1 MPSSRSPDTWSSEY
15 ARTKPWPSSSVG
27 RAVNARPCLPRTGMM
42 AALMTARSAY
52 LDVQWDVSTLEPL
65 VTGGSSAWTS
75 ASAANSPP
83 SAVISVSPE
92 LDCAAGDVSVPSSHL
107 ESGFLTVKA
116 RQGLVVLL
124 PGHGP
129 GAD

>member
-1 MPSSRSPDTWSSEY
+1 
-15 ARTKPWPSSSVG
+15 
-27 RAVNARPCLPRTGMM
+27 MM

-75 ASAANSPP
+75 ASAANRPP

-92 LDCAAGDVSVPSSHL
+92 LDCATGDVSVPSSHL
-107 ESGFLTVKA
+107 ESGFLPVTAGQV
-116 RQGLVVLL
+116 RLVQIGRASRRDRV
-124 PGHGP
+124 
-129 GAD
+129 AISVSA